1 MYARLSVSYI
11 WQGRFDA
18 EGKQF
23 FPHHNHVSWR
33 VYADPN
39 LAAVDV
45 NHGNPDILAD
55 LNLVP

>member
-1 MYARLSVSYI
+1 MDARLSVFYI
-11 WQGRFDA
+11 SPVRFDA
-18 EGKQF
+18 MEKQF
-23 FPHHNHVSWR
+23 FPHHNHVSWC

-39 LAAVDV
+39 LSAVDI